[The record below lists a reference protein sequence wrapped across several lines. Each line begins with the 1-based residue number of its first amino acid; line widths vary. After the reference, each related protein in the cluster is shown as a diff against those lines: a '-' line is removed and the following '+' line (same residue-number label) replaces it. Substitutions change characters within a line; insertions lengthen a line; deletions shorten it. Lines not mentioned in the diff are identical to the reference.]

1 MEEKTREHIRK
12 IVGEFHCPHDF
23 RCVDEPDFC
32 KVIDS
37 VAFDHL
43 KCVTLN
49 IQDCHLSE
57 SSEEE
62 RLCSCPLRVYLSKR
76 WRED

>member
-1 MEEKTREHIRK
+1 MNERTRAHIRE
-12 IVGEFHCPHDF
+12 IVGAFSCPHDF

-32 KVIDS
+32 KVIES
-37 VAFDHL
+37 VASDHL
-43 KCVTLN
+43 KCVSLD
-49 IQDCHLSE
+49 IQDCHFSDSVE
-57 SSEEE
+57 DK